1 MPAQGYD
8 ALLGIDSANPTTVAF
23 EFLSES
29 LGKTGTILDTAGLR
43 GTRSHVSE
51 RTRAGIYQVGGSITM
66 TPTPEEWAYLF
77 PWILG
82 ANGSGTTY
90 ALAETLQTRYVQK
103 RIISGGGT
111 KSVATYAG
119 CVVNRATIESSE
131 GSPLQLTLDV
141 VGTTET
147 MGTTFPSI
155 TPAIVSGPFM
165 QYEGVLTLQA
175 STRAFRRAT
184 IVIDNALDVKF
195 NNSQTASSITPT
207 DRNITVSVEVP
218 YESGNVDLYDQA
230 LAGAAATLVYT
241 YSAYSLTFTFA
252 TLQVPAETPR
262 IQGRGDVPLVLNMV
276 ARKLSTTNELAVT
289 LDSTP

>member
-8 ALLGIDSANPTTVAF
+8 ALLGIDSSNPTTVAF

-29 LGKTGTILDTAGLR
+29 LGKTGSIIDTAGLR

-66 TPTPEEWAYLF
+66 TPTPEEWAYLL

-82 ANGSGTTY
+82 TNASGTTY

-103 RIISGGGT
+103 RIMSGGGT

-119 CVVNRATIESSE
+119 CVIGRATIESSE
-131 GSPLQLTLDV
+131 GSPVQLTLDI

-155 TPAIVSGPFM
+155 TPAIISGPFM
-165 QYEGVLTLQA
+165 HYEGVLTMQA
-175 STRAFRRAT
+175 GTHSFRRAT
-184 IVIDNALDVKF
+184 IVIDNGLDVKF
-195 NNSQTASSITPT
+195 NNSQYASTITAA
-207 DRNITVSVEVP
+207 DRNISVSVEVP
-218 YESGNVDLYDQA
+218 YESGTVGLYDQA
-230 LAGAAATLVYT
+230 LAGAAGSLVYT
-241 YSAYSLTFTFA
+241 YSNYSMTWTFA

-262 IQGRGDVPLVLNMV
+262 IQGRGDVPLQLNMV
-276 ARKLSTTNELAVT
+276 SRMLSTTRELVVT
-289 LDSTP
+289 LDSSP

>member
-1 MPAQGYD
+1 MPAQGYEG
-8 ALLGIDSANPTTVAF
+8 LLGIDSSNPTTVAY

-29 LGKTGTILDTAGLR
+29 IGKTGSIVDTAGLR

-66 TPTPEEWAYLF
+66 CPTPEEWAGLL

-82 ANGSGTTY
+82 ANASGTTF
-90 ALAETLQTRYVQK
+90 ALAETLQTRYIQK
-103 RIISGGGT
+103 RLMAGGGT

-119 CVVNRATIESSE
+119 CVISRATIESSE
-131 GSPLQLTLDV
+131 GSPVQLTLDI

-165 QYEGVLTLQA
+165 HYEGVLTLA
-175 STRAFRRAT
+175 SSSRAFRRAT
-184 IVIDNALDVKF
+184 IVIDNGLDVKF
-195 NNSQTASSITPT
+195 NNSQTASSITAA
-207 DRNITVSVEVP
+207 DRNISVSVEVP
-218 YESGNVDLYDQA
+218 YEDGNVGLYEQA
-230 LAGAAATLVYT
+230 LAGAAGTLVWT
-241 YSAYSLTFTFA
+241 YGNYSSSWAFA

-262 IQGRGDVPLVLNMV
+262 IQGRGDVPLQLNMV
-276 ARKLSTTNELAVT
+276 SRMLSTTRELVVT
-289 LDSTP
+289 HDSTP